1 MAKFKTK
8 GTIAKIGA
16 ANPPTTTIVAMG
28 DVTLNLGDRDA
39 LVQVTTH
46 DSSTGIHEFLDQGF
60 AAPPSFS
67 GEIMYDPAD
76 TVHEVIRA
84 AHAAGTSLYLKVTLP
99 DTGAADILFPGR
111 VKSLSIPLPVMGK
124 LVMSFEFEGTGAY
137 TFTA

>member
-8 GTIAKIGA
+8 GTDAKIGA
-16 ANPPTTTIVAMG
+16 SNPPTTSIVAMG

-39 LVQVTTH
+39 LMNVTTH
-46 DSSTGIHEFLDQGF
+46 DSSTGIHEFIDQGF
-60 AAPPSFS
+60 ASPPSFS

-84 AHAAGTSLYLKVTLP
+84 AHQAGTTLYLKVTLP
-99 DTGAADILFPGR
+99 DTGAATYLFPGR

-124 LVMSFEFEGTGAY
+124 LVMSLEFEGTAAY
-137 TFTA
+137 TFAA